1 MSDPIAAAI
10 AAAKQAA
17 PPALPVV
24 AASAAAPARRFSMD
38 DFVVGGMSV
47 DAWLKVKEYGLIV
60 GNSAVLLPSV
70 VVSID
75 MKEVQINQTIKFGNP
90 AQYLKTYDGTNC
102 AQGGTWDQAQARA
115 RSVDPN
121 ARPYFSADIPMGV
134 IEDIKTPDGNTVL
147 IEKGKRLGHALS
159 TTNKGNFQEFL
170 KALTDAGQLG
180 IPVRVKVSSA
190 RRTNQKGNAWGVLT
204 FELLGPVATA

>member
-1 MSDPIAAAI
+1 
-10 AAAKQAA
+10 
-17 PPALPVV
+17 
-24 AASAAAPARRFSMD
+24 
-38 DFVVGGMSV
+38 
-47 DAWLKVKEYGLIV
+47 
-60 GNSAVLLPSV
+60 
-70 VVSID
+70 

-102 AQGGTWDQAQARA
+102 AQGGTWDQAQVRA
-115 RSVDPN
+115 RSIDPN

-134 IEDIKTPDGNTVL
+134 IEDIKTPDGNTLL

-159 TTNKGNFQEFL
+159 TTNKANFQEFL